1 MRMVS
6 RRASVLMG
14 MTVLL
19 LGGFAFAAPRALAQA
34 PLPIRIGYQ
43 GGPDW
48 LLYTARDLKLFEKE
62 GLAPTLVKFV
72 AGPPMIAA
80 AESKSIDV
88 SFLGIVPF
96 LRGVSQGLDW
106 VIIGLGEGAY
116 AEGLVARKGA
126 DIVTLADLKGKRIGY
141 LKGTT
146 AHFGIMMTL
155 RQAGMRADDV
165 TLVDMP
171 PAEQLAAMAKGD
183 IDAAMVWEPWV
194 QRMVREANGR
204 VVAREGDLGILANA
218 GGFSVRRDWLQENRE
233 TAVRFV
239 RALLAAYDIV
249 LKDRKLAIAA
259 GAQEMGISETWVE
272 AIYQDVPPPRMNLWT
287 DPRYR
292 FSLVKRS
299 ELHRRF
305 TMLARFLL
313 AEGIIPNHVDMSDI
327 LDASVIAEA
336 LRTRKQGQ

>member
-1 MRMVS
+1 MRALS
-6 RRASVLMG
+6 RR
-14 MTVLL
+14 LL
-19 LGGFAFAAPRALAQA
+19 LRFGMIVVLFMGSAFSASWALAQT

-62 GLAPTLVKFV
+62 GLAPVFVKFV

-80 AESKSIDV
+80 AESKDIDV
-88 SFLGIVPF
+88 SFIGIVPF

-116 AEGLVARKGA
+116 AEGLVVRKGG

-155 RQAGMRADDV
+155 RQVGIRADEV
-165 TLVDMP
+165 ALVDMP

-183 IDAAMVWEPWV
+183 IDAAMVWEPWI

-249 LKDRKLAIAA
+249 LKEDRA
-259 GAQEMGISETWVE
+259 S
-272 AIYQDVPPPRMNLWT
+272 
-287 DPRYR
+287 
-292 FSLVKRS
+292 
-299 ELHRRF
+299 RR
-305 TMLARFLL
+305 
-313 AEGIIPNHVDMSDI
+313 PI
-327 LDASVIAEA
+327 LF
-336 LRTRKQGQ
+336 R